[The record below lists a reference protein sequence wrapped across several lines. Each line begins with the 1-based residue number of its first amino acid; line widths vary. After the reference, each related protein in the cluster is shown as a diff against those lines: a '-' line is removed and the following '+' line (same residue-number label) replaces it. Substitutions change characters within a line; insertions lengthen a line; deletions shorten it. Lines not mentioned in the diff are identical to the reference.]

1 VRGTEL
7 ALERAQERVELGRVA
22 ASDLQV
28 VVEATCSGAKRTSI
42 SALSPRPA
50 AAWSTTAVKPVMAPE
65 RTNRRMRSAAAF
77 ALRPATAPRRRC
89 DARPLCTS
97 SPRIA
102 LSMSSIAALCSAT
115 AGFCLIFACSD
126 PTLQRAM
133 NALAA
138 GIVAGLAVAIPLGAI
153 GVLIVDLGVRGG
165 FRPAFLAGL
174 GTALADGLYAT
185 VAAVAGLAVGAWL
198 APAEHAIA
206 LAAAAALAAV
216 GVYGLVALR
225 REPAARALP
234 PADHRLV
241 ARFLALTALNPATA
255 ATFAGLIVGLPA
267 VAHASAPGKAAFVV
281 GAFGASLAWQSTLA
295 GGGALM
301 RHGLPPSA
309 RTWTSVIGRVLV
321 LALAIK
327 LALGA

>member
-1 VRGTEL
+1 
-7 ALERAQERVELGRVA
+7 
-22 ASDLQV
+22 
-28 VVEATCSGAKRTSI
+28 
-42 SALSPRPA
+42 
-50 AAWSTTAVKPVMAPE
+50 
-65 RTNRRMRSAAAF
+65 
-77 ALRPATAPRRRC
+77 
-89 DARPLCTS
+89 
-97 SPRIA
+97 
-102 LSMSSIAALCSAT
+102 
-115 AGFCLIFACSD
+115 
-126 PTLQRAM
+126 M

-198 APAEHAIA
+198 APAERAIA
-206 LAAAAALAAV
+206 LAGAAALAAV
-216 GVYGLVALR
+216 GLYGLVALR

-241 ARFLALTALNPATA
+241 ARFLALTAINPATA

-267 VAHASAPGKAAFVV
+267 VAHASAPGKAAFVA

-309 RTWTSVIGRVLV
+309 RTWTSIAGRVLV
-321 LALAIK
+321 LALAAK

>member
-1 VRGTEL
+1 M
-7 ALERAQERVELGRVA
+7 A
-22 ASDLQV
+22 AYF
-28 VVEATCSGAKRTSI
+28 
-42 SALSPRPA
+42 
-50 AAWSTTAVKPVMAPE
+50 AVIDG
-65 RTNRRMRSAAAF
+65 S
-77 ALRPATAPRRRC
+77 
-89 DARPLCTS
+89 
-97 SPRIA
+97 
-102 LSMSSIAALCSAT
+102 
-115 AGFCLIFACSD
+115 CLIFACSAAS
-126 PTLQRAM
+126 LQSVM

-138 GIVAGLAVAIPLGAI
+138 GILAGLAVAIPLGAI

-165 FRPAFLAGL
+165 FRPAFMAGL

-198 APAEHAIA
+198 APAERAIA
-206 LAAAAALAAV
+206 LVAAGALAAV
-216 GVYGLVALR
+216 GIYGLIALR

-241 ARFLALTALNPATA
+241 ARFLALTAVNPATA

-309 RTWTSVIGRVLV
+309 RTWTSVAGRVLV
-321 LALAIK
+321 LALAMR

>member
-1 VRGTEL
+1 M
-7 ALERAQERVELGRVA
+7 A
-22 ASDLQV
+22 AYF
-28 VVEATCSGAKRTSI
+28 
-42 SALSPRPA
+42 
-50 AAWSTTAVKPVMAPE
+50 AVIGGMH
-65 RTNRRMRSAAAF
+65 
-77 ALRPATAPRRRC
+77 
-89 DARPLCTS
+89 
-97 SPRIA
+97 
-102 LSMSSIAALCSAT
+102 
-115 AGFCLIFACSD
+115 LIFACWPAS
-126 PTLQRAM
+126 LQHAM

-138 GIVAGLAVAIPLGAI
+138 GIVAGLAVAVPLGAI

-198 APAEHAIA
+198 APAQHAIA

-216 GVYGLVALR
+216 GLYGLIALR
-225 REPAARALP
+225 RPPAHRAPP

-241 ARFLALTALNPATA
+241 GRFLALTAVNPATA

-301 RHGLPPSA
+301 RHGLPPGA
-309 RTWTSVIGRVLV
+309 RTWTSIAGRVIV
-321 LALAIK
+321 LALAVK
-327 LALGA
+327 LAIGS

>member
-1 VRGTEL
+1 M
-7 ALERAQERVELGRVA
+7 
-22 ASDLQV
+22 D
-28 VVEATCSGAKRTSI
+28 
-42 SALSPRPA
+42 
-50 AAWSTTAVKPVMAPE
+50 
-65 RTNRRMRSAAAF
+65 
-77 ALRPATAPRRRC
+77 
-89 DARPLCTS
+89 
-97 SPRIA
+97 
-102 LSMSSIAALCSAT
+102 
-115 AGFCLIFACSD
+115 
-126 PTLQRAM
+126 
-133 NALAA
+133 ALAA

-206 LAAAAALAAV
+206 LVAAAALAAV
-216 GVYGLVALR
+216 GIYGLIALR

-241 ARFLALTALNPATA
+241 ARFLALTAVNPATA

-309 RTWTSVIGRVLV
+309 RTWTSVVGRVLV
-321 LALAIK
+321 LALAVR

>member
-1 VRGTEL
+1 
-7 ALERAQERVELGRVA
+7 
-22 ASDLQV
+22 
-28 VVEATCSGAKRTSI
+28 
-42 SALSPRPA
+42 
-50 AAWSTTAVKPVMAPE
+50 
-65 RTNRRMRSAAAF
+65 
-77 ALRPATAPRRRC
+77 
-89 DARPLCTS
+89 
-97 SPRIA
+97 
-102 LSMSSIAALCSAT
+102 
-115 AGFCLIFACSD
+115 
-126 PTLQRAM
+126 M

-138 GIVAGLAVAIPLGAI
+138 GIVAGLAVAIPLGAM

-198 APAEHAIA
+198 APAERAIA
-206 LAAAAALAAV
+206 LAAAAVLAAIA
-216 GVYGLVALR
+216 VYGLVAMR
-225 REPAARALP
+225 RGPAARALP

-241 ARFLALTALNPATA
+241 ARFLALTAVNPATA

-267 VAHASAPGKAAFVV
+267 VAHASAPGKAAFVA

-309 RTWTSVIGRVLV
+309 RTWTSVIGRVIV
-321 LALAIK
+321 LALAVK
-327 LALGA
+327 LAFAA

>member
-1 VRGTEL
+1 
-7 ALERAQERVELGRVA
+7 
-22 ASDLQV
+22 
-28 VVEATCSGAKRTSI
+28 
-42 SALSPRPA
+42 
-50 AAWSTTAVKPVMAPE
+50 
-65 RTNRRMRSAAAF
+65 
-77 ALRPATAPRRRC
+77 
-89 DARPLCTS
+89 
-97 SPRIA
+97 
-102 LSMSSIAALCSAT
+102 
-115 AGFCLIFACSD
+115 
-126 PTLQRAM
+126 M

-174 GTALADGLYAT
+174 GTALADGLYAS

-198 APAEHAIA
+198 APAEHTIA

-216 GVYGLVALR
+216 GIYGLIALR

-241 ARFLALTALNPATA
+241 ARFLALTAINPATA
-255 ATFAGLIVGLPA
+255 ATFAGLMLGLPA
-267 VAHASAPGKAAFVV
+267 VAHASAPGKAAFVA

-309 RTWTSVIGRVLV
+309 RTWTSVVGGVLV
-321 LALAIK
+321 LG
-327 LALGA
+327 LALRLAVGA

>member
-1 VRGTEL
+1 
-7 ALERAQERVELGRVA
+7 
-22 ASDLQV
+22 
-28 VVEATCSGAKRTSI
+28 
-42 SALSPRPA
+42 
-50 AAWSTTAVKPVMAPE
+50 
-65 RTNRRMRSAAAF
+65 
-77 ALRPATAPRRRC
+77 
-89 DARPLCTS
+89 
-97 SPRIA
+97 
-102 LSMSSIAALCSAT
+102 MSSIT
-115 AGFCLIFACSD
+115 ADYAEIRRLCLIFACSA
-126 PTLQRAM
+126 TSLQRAM

-185 VAAVAGLAVGAWL
+185 VAAVAGLAVSAWL
-198 APAEHAIA
+198 APAERAIA
-206 LAAAAALAAV
+206 LVAAAALAAV
-216 GVYGLVALR
+216 GLYGLVALR

-241 ARFLALTALNPATA
+241 ARFLGLTAINPATA

-309 RTWTSVIGRVLV
+309 RTWTSVVGRVVV
-321 LALAIK
+321 LALAAK

>member
-1 VRGTEL
+1 M
-7 ALERAQERVELGRVA
+7 A
-22 ASDLQV
+22 AHF
-28 VVEATCSGAKRTSI
+28 
-42 SALSPRPA
+42 
-50 AAWSTTAVKPVMAPE
+50 AV
-65 RTNRRMRSAAAF
+65 TGGS
-77 ALRPATAPRRRC
+77 
-89 DARPLCTS
+89 
-97 SPRIA
+97 
-102 LSMSSIAALCSAT
+102 
-115 AGFCLIFACSD
+115 CLIFACSAAS
-126 PTLQRAM
+126 LQRVM

-138 GIVAGLAVAIPLGAI
+138 GILAGLAVAIPLGAI

-165 FRPAFLAGL
+165 FRPAFMAGL

-198 APAEHAIA
+198 APAERAIA
-206 LAAAAALAAV
+206 LVAACALAAV
-216 GVYGLVALR
+216 GLYGLIALR

-241 ARFLALTALNPATA
+241 ARFLALTAVNPATA

-301 RHGLPPSA
+301 RHGLPTSA
-309 RTWTSVIGRVLV
+309 RTWTSVAGRVLV
-321 LALAIK
+321 LALAAR

>member
-1 VRGTEL
+1 
-7 ALERAQERVELGRVA
+7 
-22 ASDLQV
+22 
-28 VVEATCSGAKRTSI
+28 
-42 SALSPRPA
+42 
-50 AAWSTTAVKPVMAPE
+50 M
-65 RTNRRMRSAAAF
+65 
-77 ALRPATAPRRRC
+77 
-89 DARPLCTS
+89 
-97 SPRIA
+97 
-102 LSMSSIAALCSAT
+102 
-115 AGFCLIFACSD
+115 IFARSGS
-126 PTLQRAM
+126 TLQRAM

-138 GIVAGLAVAIPLGAI
+138 GIVAGLAVALPLGAI

-198 APAEHAIA
+198 APAQHTIA

-216 GVYGLVALR
+216 GIAGLVALR

-241 ARFLALTALNPATA
+241 ARFLALTAINPATA

-267 VAHASAPGKAAFVV
+267 VAHASTPGKAAFVV

-309 RTWTSVIGRVLV
+309 RTWTSVVGRLVVLG
-321 LALAIK
+321 LALR